1 MRWLDRLTLR
11 LRSLFFK
18 KGVERELDAEL
29 QFHLQR
35 QIETNIAAGMAP
47 QQARR
52 AVIAEFGG
60 LENWKE
66 ECRDARG
73 TNRIETLAAD
83 LRYGLRMLRK
93 NPGFAAI
100 ALLILALGI
109 GANTAIFSM
118 VNALL
123 LHPYPFHDLDR
134 LVIVWEDRGVDEG
147 FDSRYIAPGDAADID
162 SGTRIFEALSTYD
175 CRSFNLSA
183 RGGTQPELGCAVSSN
198 FFDVL
203 GVAPSMG
210 RAFTPSESEPGSDS
224 QVALL
229 GYGLWQRE
237 FGGDPSVLGRA
248 IRLSGRTYTI
258 VGVMPAKFNFPAP
271 TQLWV
276 PLGLS
281 DNARKDRSKLS
292 LQALGRLQ
300 PGVSIKQAQGAVASV
315 ASREA
320 HDFPST
326 NSGRRATLLELRK
339 QLYLYTVPLF
349 LMLQAAAA
357 FVLLLACA
365 NLANLLFARMIAR
378 HREIAVRAAL
388 GASRPRLVQLLI
400 CETALLSILAAL
412 AAVALSFGAVRLLRA
427 SISPDWTMWVP
438 GWDGIQVDRTVLIAT
453 VLLGVAVGIIF
464 GIASAAT
471 MGRVELNRTLKET
484 GSISLAPGKGRIRN
498 ALVVVQVVLALV
510 LLVCAALTIKGFT
523 RVATIY
529 EEFQPANVLRAEF
542 HLPEQNYAA
551 ASRMSDFYRE
561 VLRAA
566 ARMPGASSSAFV
578 TNTPASNVENPTS
591 FFTIEGRPALQS
603 AETPSADLQT
613 ASPDYFQTLHI
624 PVIAGRGFSNS
635 DDMTAAGVA
644 LISESMAAQFWPGG
658 DALGHSIKLGKAD
671 SDKSWLTIVGIVADV
686 RQNWWDP
693 PGAPT
698 IYQPLFQAP
707 DVSMTFVMRVSSD
720 PKGYVSSLRDTV
732 ARMDPD
738 VVLEE
743 TGTLEAEVAD
753 SIAIIRV
760 MGILMGIFGFVALA
774 LSAVGVYGVLSENVA
789 QRTHE
794 IGIRLALG
802 ATRRDVMKLILGHS
816 LRLTAMGLAAALPV
830 AYAASRAMSQLV
842 FGIAVISFPV
852 LATFA
857 LVLTAAAVGAAY
869 LPARRAIRLDP
880 MIVLRYE

>member
-11 LRSLFFK
+11 LRSLLFK

-29 QFHLQR
+29 QSHLQR
-35 QIETNIAAGMAP
+35 QIETNIAAGMVP

-52 AVIAEFGG
+52 LAIAEFGG
-60 LENWKE
+60 VENWKE

-73 TNRIETLAAD
+73 TNRIETLVAD
-83 LRYGLRMLRK
+83 LGYGLRMLRK

-100 ALLILALGI
+100 AVVTLALGI

-123 LHPYPFHDLDR
+123 LHPYPFHALDR

-147 FDSRYIAPGDAADID
+147 FDSRYIAPADAADLD
-162 SGTRIFEALSTYD
+162 SDTRIFDALSTYD
-175 CRSFNLSA
+175 CQSFNLSA
-183 RGGTQPELGCAVSSN
+183 RDGIQPELGCAVSAD

-203 GVAPSMG
+203 GVAPSVG
-210 RAFTPSESEPGSDS
+210 RAFTLLESKPGSGS
-224 QVALL
+224 QAALL

-237 FGGDPSVLGRA
+237 FGGDPNVLGRA
-248 IRLSGRTYTI
+248 IRLSGRTYTV

-276 PLGLS
+276 PLALS
-281 DNARKDRSKLS
+281 DGARRDRSKLS

-300 PGVSIKQAQGAVASV
+300 PGVGIKEAQAAVASV

-326 NSGRRATLLELRK
+326 NSGRRAQLLELRK

-349 LMLQAAAA
+349 LMLQAAAG

-378 HREIAVRAAL
+378 HREVAVRTAL
-388 GASRPRLVQLLI
+388 GASRQRLVQLLI
-400 CETALLSILAAL
+400 CETVLLSFLAAL
-412 AAVALSFGAVRLLRA
+412 AAVALSFGTVRLLRT

-438 GWDGIQVDRTVLIAT
+438 GWDGIHVDRAVLIAT
-453 VLLGVAVGIIF
+453 VLLGIAVGIIF
-464 GIASAAT
+464 GIASAAYT
-471 MGRVELNRTLKET
+471 GRVELNRTLKET

-523 RVATIY
+523 RVAAIY
-529 EEFQPANVLRAEF
+529 QGFQPRNVLRAEF
-542 HLPEQNYAA
+542 HLPDQNYAT
-551 ASRMSDFYRE
+551 ASRMNDFYRE

-566 ARMPGASSSAFV
+566 AGMPGATSAAFI
-578 TNTPASNVENPTS
+578 TNTPASNVDNPTT
-591 FFTIEGRPALQS
+591 FFTIEGRPALQT

-624 PVIAGRGFSNS
+624 PLIAGRGFSDS

-644 LISESMAAQFWPGG
+644 LISQSMASQFWPAG
-658 DALGHSIKLGKAD
+658 DALGHRIKLGKPD
-671 SDKSWLTIVGIVADV
+671 SDKPWLTIAGIVADV

-693 PGAPT
+693 PAAPT

-707 DVSMTFVMRVSSD
+707 DSSMTFVMRVNSD
-720 PKGYVSSLRDTV
+720 PKAYVSSLRNAV
-732 ARMDPD
+732 VRMDPD

-743 TGTLEAEVAD
+743 ANTLEAEVAD

-802 ATRRDVMKLILGHS
+802 ATRRDVMKLILGYS
-816 LRLTAMGLAAALPV
+816 LRLTAIGLAVALPV
-830 AYAASRAMSQLV
+830 AYLASRAMSQLV
-842 FGIAVISFPV
+842 FGITAISFPV

-857 LVLTAAAVGAAY
+857 LVLIAAAVGAAY